1 MARPVNSIVPT
12 PEEVIRIIDNLPERL
27 KVLVR
32 FFAETGCRRGEA
44 LNLKWECVDEIGGYA
59 EIMSRDGWTPKTQQS
74 ERRIPLN
81 PPLLDALRSLPKV
94 GEYVFPG
101 KVPGKPIHTFKK
113 SWVTAVREAKI
124 VRNGKPVHLPI
135 RSLRMAHAT
144 WQAERGTHE
153 TVLQGLLGHA
163 KGSDVTKRFYVQ
175 VSEEAKRQAML
186 SLPFAVNT
194 N

>member
-1 MARPVNSIVPT
+1 MSLPT
-12 PEEVIRIIDNLPERL
+12 ISRSSQRGRDSHDANHIR
-27 KVLVR
+27 
-32 FFAETGCRRGEA
+32 T
-44 LNLKWECVDEIGGYA
+44 
-59 EIMSRDGWTPKTQQS
+59 
-74 ERRIPLN
+74 N
-81 PPLLDALRSLPKV
+81 PPPKR
-94 GEYVFPG
+94 PAD
-101 KVPGKPIHTFKK
+101 TQC
-113 SWVTAVREAKI
+113 WVTAVREAKI

-135 RSLRMAHAT
+135 RSLRKAHAT

-186 SLPFAVNT
+186 SLPFAVNA